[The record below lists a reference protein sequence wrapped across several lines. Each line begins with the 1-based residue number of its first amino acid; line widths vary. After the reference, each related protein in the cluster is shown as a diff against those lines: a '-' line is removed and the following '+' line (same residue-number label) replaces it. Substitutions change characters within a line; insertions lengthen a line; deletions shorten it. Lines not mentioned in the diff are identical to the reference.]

1 MKDVIKQR
9 INVKPVIGFRR
20 SKNNPYMYGL
30 QMKRKLTTREA
41 CHIYRNIL
49 LFNIDLA
56 IDDIKCDS
64 FVKEEL
70 RNFYD
75 DITQTMN
82 GFIAGEVDWRGLCDA
97 TYCYD
102 IDDDSGLSVAA
113 ALKMVE
119 YLQNKGVL

>member
-1 MKDVIKQR
+1 MENVIKQR
-9 INVKPVIGFRR
+9 ISVKPVTAFRR

-30 QMKRKLTTREA
+30 QMKRKLTVREA

-70 RNFYD
+70 HNFYD
-75 DITQTMN
+75 EITNAMN
-82 GFIAGEVDWRGLCDA
+82 SYIAGDIGWMGLCDA

-102 IDDDSGLSVAA
+102 TDEDDGLSVAA
-113 ALKMVE
+113 ALKLVE
-119 YLQNKGVL
+119 YLQSKGVI

>member
-1 MKDVIKQR
+1 MTA
-9 INVKPVIGFRR
+9 FRR

-30 QMKRKLTTREA
+30 QMKRKLTVREA

-75 DITQTMN
+75 EITNAMN
-82 GFIAGEVDWRGLCDA
+82 NYIAGDIGWMGLCDA

-102 IDDDSGLSVAA
+102 TDEDDGLSVAA
-113 ALKMVE
+113 ALKLVE
-119 YLQNKGVL
+119 YLQSKGVI

>member
-1 MKDVIKQR
+1 MEDVIKQR

-75 DITQTMN
+75 DITQAMN
-82 GFIAGEVDWRGLCDA
+82 GFIAGEVDWQGLCDA

-102 IDDDSGLSVAA
+102 TDDDSGLSVAA
-113 ALKMVE
+113 ALKLVE
-119 YLQNKGVL
+119 YLQSKGIV